1 MGKTFFTSLLASI
14 KNFYTANYYNPEQG
28 RIETLVFRLPR
39 YRLLLGVMGMN
50 KEFKMG
56 EGKEKKVW
64 DEAHFVWL
72 YKHICIALQL
82 KRCLPRKRFSAFHI
96 MLPP

>member
-14 KNFYTANYYNPEQG
+14 KISTL
-28 RIETLVFRLPR
+28 RIITRCRLF
-39 YRLLLGVMGMN
+39 LGVMGMN
-50 KEFKMG
+50 KEFKVG

-72 YKHICIALQL
+72 YKHLCIALQL
-82 KRCLPRKRFSAFHI
+82 KRRLLRKRFSAFHT

>member
-39 YRLLLGVMGMN
+39 FRLFLGVMGMN
-50 KEFKMG
+50 KEFKG
-56 EGKEKKVW
+56 G
-64 DEAHFVWL
+64 
-72 YKHICIALQL
+72 
-82 KRCLPRKRFSAFHI
+82 
-96 MLPP
+96 

>member
-50 KEFKMG
+50 KEFKG
-56 EGKEKKVW
+56 VRGGRKKSGTR
-64 DEAHFVWL
+64 
-72 YKHICIALQL
+72 HILCGFTNIFALL
-82 KRCLPRKRFSAFHI
+82 SS
-96 MLPP
+96 